1 MLPISSRRKMTLSQ
15 TQNLYIASPTA
26 RVPAS
31 NLNTIIM
38 LVHLLIMME
47 NMYMKNYNVT
57 DYMKDATLV

>member
-1 MLPISSRRKMTLSQ
+1 MTLSQ
-15 TQNLYIASPTA
+15 TRNLYIASPTA

-57 DYMKDATLV
+57 DYMNDATLV